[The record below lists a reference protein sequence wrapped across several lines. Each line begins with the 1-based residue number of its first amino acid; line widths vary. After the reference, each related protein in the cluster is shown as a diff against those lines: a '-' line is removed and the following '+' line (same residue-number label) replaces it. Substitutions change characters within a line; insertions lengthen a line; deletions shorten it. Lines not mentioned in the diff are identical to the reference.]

1 MLHFYI
7 NTVKCISLCDF
18 LVMNRVYFS
27 LYIEKENDEKRVTKP
42 FQMTQK
48 NNNKTK
54 RNEEKRKITQFS
66 NEQKC

>member
-1 MLHFYI
+1 
-7 NTVKCISLCDF
+7 
-18 LVMNRVYFS
+18 MNRVYFS